1 MKLKFIIFTFI
12 LYCSKFFKRIKY
24 LISYSYYKNY
34 HLTYSILK
42 GVKIEEDA
50 LFIGH
55 SILHFDPKASI
66 SIGKEF
72 ICRSGSEYS
81 IDNFSCSKIMV
92 NSNAKLTIGDF
103 SGISNT
109 VIQCHNHINIG
120 SYVNIGAGCMIMDSN
135 FHSTNWQERKDR
147 NKDVS
152 FAKSS
157 PINIGNYSFIG
168 ARSIICKGVTIGEKV
183 IIAAGSV
190 VVNNIPDGEIWGGN
204 PAKFIR
210 KID

>member
-1 MKLKFIIFTFI
+1 MQ
-12 LYCSKFFKRIKY
+12 Y

-34 HLTYSILK
+34 HLIYCHLK

-81 IDNFSCSKIMV
+81 IDNFSCSKIIV
-92 NSNAKLTIGDF
+92 YSNAELTIGNC

-120 SYVNIGAGCMIMDSN
+120 NYVNIGAGCIIMDSN
-135 FHSTNWQERKDR
+135 FHSTNWLDRKDR
-147 NKDVS
+147 KKDIS
-152 FAKSS
+152 LAKSS
-157 PINIGNYSFIG
+157 PITIGNYSFIG
-168 ARSIICKGVTIGEKV
+168 TRCIICKGVTIGEKV
-183 IIAAGSV
+183 MIAAGSV
-190 VVNNIPDGEIWGGN
+190 VVSNIPDGEIWGGN
-204 PAKFIR
+204 PAKFIK